1 MTDCAGVLRRCQ
13 MLARKG
19 FIGALVIVAV
29 LGLTKTY
36 YEPESRE
43 AAPPVAVEGSEPNIR
58 PLPADDVDSLA
69 KAVNAEWQKRRSPD
83 EVPSAAP
90 LRFPSGLA
98 SMEPAEKK
106 DLFFRSLLPH
116 VLQVNQTIRERRA
129 ALESLA
135 YFMDKGQQ
143 PTEVDRVF
151 VGLMVSRYMT
161 KGELEDWKDAPIRVQ
176 IDELLR
182 RVDEVPPSLVLA
194 QAALESAWGS
204 SRFAIEG
211 NNLFG
216 VWVYNAAK
224 GMIPKD
230 RAEGQTHAV
239 AKYDDISEA
248 VETYFSK
255 LNTLWAYED
264 FREIR
269 AKMRQD
275 EGKLD
280 SGRLAEGLVQ
290 YSVRAEDYVQD
301 VQNLIRD
308 NRLMRYDGA
317 QLMKKPADKPDAGKD
332 ERKGP
337 ALEKSDASDA

>member
-1 MTDCAGVLRRCQ
+1 MVDCAGVFRRCLT
-13 MLARKG
+13 LARKG
-19 FIGALVIVAV
+19 FLGALLIVAV
-29 LGLTKTY
+29 VGLTKTY
-36 YEPESRE
+36 YEPESHQ
-43 AAPPVAVEGSEPNIR
+43 AAAIAPEESAEPNIR
-58 PLPADDVDSLA
+58 PLPADDIDSLA
-69 KAVNAEWQKRRSPD
+69 KAVNEEWQKRKSPD

-90 LRFPSGLA
+90 LRLPTGLA
-98 SMEPAEKK
+98 AMEPKEKK

-135 YFMDKGQQ
+135 YWMDKGQQ
-143 PTEVDRVF
+143 PTDVDKVF
-151 VGLMVSRYMT
+151 VSLMVSRYMT
-161 KGELEDWKDAPIRVQ
+161 QGELADWRNVSMRVQ

-224 GMIPKD
+224 GIIPKD
-230 RAEGQTHAV
+230 RAEGETHAV
-239 AKYDDISEA
+239 ARYDSISEA
-248 VETYFSK
+248 VETYFAK

-269 AKMRQD
+269 ARMRQD

-280 SGRLAEGLVQ
+280 SERLAEGLVQ
-290 YSVRAEDYVQD
+290 YSARAEDYVLD
-301 VQNLIRD
+301 VQNLIKE
-308 NRLMRYDGA
+308 NRLMRFDGA
-317 QLMKKPADKPDAGKD
+317 QLMKKPAEKP
-332 ERKGP
+332 P
-337 ALEKSDASDA
+337 VEKSRQKGAALDKTDASDA